1 MTAEFIQHLLQPSP
15 LPDREIDADLVNTRF
30 VDLLTGSLHDLKTE
44 VVNAGFTDTF
54 FEKWRLNS
62 ETLLSY
68 WQQRIVHL
76 TKMHPGKL
84 ESMQIGDSIDLG
96 DQWIR
101 LDSFR
106 DLLANNFYPSIIL
119 SWIRGSEHDD
129 IHIPK
134 SGYLE
139 PSHVDLAMRGKISR
153 PNEKYYSKDTYE
165 VRFEEKMISRIVT
178 RRFYQKDRK
187 NHVLLGTDTPSGA
200 HIEDVLDL
208 SWLFAR
214 DDFTVEDLFR

>member
-1 MTAEFIQHLLQPSP
+1 
-15 LPDREIDADLVNTRF
+15 
-30 VDLLTGSLHDLKTE
+30 
-44 VVNAGFTDTF
+44 
-54 FEKWRLNS
+54 
-62 ETLLSY
+62 
-68 WQQRIVHL
+68 
-76 TKMHPGKL
+76 
-84 ESMQIGDSIDLG
+84 
-96 DQWIR
+96 
-101 LDSFR
+101 
-106 DLLANNFYPSIIL
+106 
-119 SWIRGSEHDD
+119 
-129 IHIPK
+129 
-134 SGYLE
+134 
-139 PSHVDLAMRGKISR
+139 MRGKISR